1 MGQTTWALNANSR
14 KRLADGPTSGFRDIG
29 THLLYPTRLTT
40 FPKVKTKIQIFLFL
54 TFLSGSTFPSL
65 LRASSV
71 REGMFPFLSGGKLQA
86 LGAGN

>member
-1 MGQTTWALNANSR
+1 MGRTTWALNANSR

-54 TFLSGSTFPSL
+54 TFRGP
-65 LRASSV
+65 
-71 REGMFPFLSGGKLQA
+71 PFLRF
-86 LGAGN
+86 